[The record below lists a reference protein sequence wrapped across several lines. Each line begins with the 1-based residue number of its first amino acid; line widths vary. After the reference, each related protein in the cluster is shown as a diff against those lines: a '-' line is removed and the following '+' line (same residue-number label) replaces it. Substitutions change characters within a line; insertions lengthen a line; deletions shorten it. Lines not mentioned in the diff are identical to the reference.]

1 MLYKQENDHY
11 ITPHLL
17 IVVVVIVVLF
27 LLVFVLIIVVIVS
40 LLFYLGRGFSC
51 RPRAPL
57 GLLAVRSD
65 VLWWTR

>member
-17 IVVVVIVVLF
+17 IVVVIVVVLF
-27 LLVFVLIIVVIVS
+27 LLVFVVVVIVGGRG
-40 LLFYLGRGFSC
+40 LLLGLGRGLSR

-57 GLLAVRSD
+57 GLLAVRGD
-65 VLWWTR
+65 VLR